1 MHLIECWSCKI
12 VHEKRAVETTK
23 CGRPIRVY
31 ILWELTVHLCI
42 IKALGN
48 PTMKNKEKH
57 TTSLSQGDLNEL
69 LYYLLRVLYDTNE
82 WPTEWMYF
90 ANKTQKIFVWS
101 PFPLVCEIVLIQ
113 ERERQALLTIQWH
126 LLEFLWAGPS
136 RLCCYI
142 EPLCPSRYTPQDS
155 ERVGNSYCHHFL
167 NCQKIHRKTGFVA
180 LKMPEGILCL
190 QFNKHKRL
198 QPYSDLCLGH
208 QGFTNWHCM
217 FCLEQSSRKQFTVS
231 IINTTIMLR
240 SLFSC
245 LYFFNYTS
253 N

>member
-1 MHLIECWSCKI
+1 MQLIECWSCKI

-113 ERERQALLTIQWH
+113 EGKDKLYLQFSDISWNS
-126 LLEFLWAGPS
+126 FG
-136 RLCCYI
+136 
-142 EPLCPSRYTPQDS
+142 QD
-155 ERVGNSYCHHFL
+155 L
-167 NCQKIHRKTGFVA
+167 QGFVA
-180 LKMPEGILCL
+180 
-190 QFNKHKRL
+190 
-198 QPYSDLCLGH
+198 
-208 QGFTNWHCM
+208 
-217 FCLEQSSRKQFTVS
+217 
-231 IINTTIMLR
+231 
-240 SLFSC
+240 
-245 LYFFNYTS
+245 TS
-253 N
+253 NHCVQAGTLRRTAREWGAAIVIIS